1 MSSIGQFLG
10 EDHRR
15 CDDYFLAAERAV
27 AAQDWAVGQQSFR
40 AFHQATERHL
50 AMEEQVLFT
59 AYEALAGASGPSQVM
74 RREHE
79 QMRALFVDLASA
91 LERRAGVEFLGLS
104 ETLLV
109 FMQQH
114 NMKEE
119 QIMYPMCDQLLTPGR
134 EGLIARLRQ
143 IQAAS
148 MAESA

>member
-27 AAQDWAVGQQSFR
+27 VAQDWAVGQQSFR
-40 AFHQATERHL
+40 AFQRAVERHL
-50 AMEEQVLFT
+50 AMEEQVLFA

-74 RREHE
+74 RWEHE
-79 QMRALFVDLASA
+79 QMRALFADLASA
-91 LERRAGVEFLGLS
+91 LERRDVAEFLGLS

-109 FMQQH
+109 LMQQH

-119 QIMYPMCDQLLTPGR
+119 QMLYPLCDRLLAAGR
-134 EGLIARLRQ
+134 EDLIARLRQ
-143 IQAAS
+143 VQ
-148 MAESA
+148 AESTIEAV